1 MRDAAVQMGHIIM
14 VSDIITRCD
23 TVNKWFSNKSA
34 PPRLW
39 ASNVVLH
46 TMSPKCLFP

>member
-39 ASNVVLH
+39 VSNVVLH
-46 TMSPKCLFP
+46 TMSSKRLFP